1 MPKTNYKVTHNG
13 KTYFTV
19 SAPAKML
26 LTTANKVRDLMG
38 SGELEWTQFRVN
50 GQLMI
55 LADSVISYRKR
66 MIARRAKE
74 D

>member
-1 MPKTNYKVTHNG
+1 MPKASYKVTHNG

-19 SAPAKML
+19 PATAKML

-38 SGELEWTQFRVN
+38 AGELEWTQFRVN